1 MLCEP
6 LLMANQASLSRAFD
20 ELSVL
25 EPREQ
30 EARLRE
36 LDALTPAMAQRL
48 RLLLAAHGETDAL
61 LDWDLLDRCAR
72 LFADFEPETLV
83 GRMLGCYRLDAL
95 LGEGGMSVVYRATR
109 QLEGV
114 EQQVALKLLALPR
127 FDRRRAEQFTRE
139 SIILA
144 RLEHPGIG
152 RLLDWGRS
160 DEGWP
165 FLAIELV
172 RGEPIDDWCQSKE
185 LDVNGKLALLEQV
198 AGSMAYAHRNLV
210 IHLDLKPGN
219 ILVNEQGRPV
229 VVDFGI
235 SAILAENAGAP
246 QATLARWLTPDYASP
261 EQIAGRVPS
270 VAADIYA
277 LGVIL
282 YELVTGKRPFDV
294 SRAPTH
300 ASLRL
305 IEQGPMPPSQ
315 LAARVPRDLDAVC
328 LKALHVDPGQRYA
341 SMDALAE
348 DLAAVRESRPVRAR
362 PDRVGYRL
370 RKALERHPVA
380 IPGAAVSALLI
391 VGLAGLLLVQSSDL
405 RSQRDRA
412 EHERLRAET
421 VTEFLIDSI
430 AAVNPRTLSETG
442 IGLAE
447 LLEMTTGRLAND
459 PPEDTQLRVAL
470 YEQIARARTALGKHE
485 ASLEA
490 VDMGLASQPGTQE
503 RARLLGMKAAA
514 LRSLSR
520 LEEALAVADEAV
532 AVAIADGAVLIEN
545 RRRRAQVLERLGRF
559 DEAEA
564 YSLQTLAL
572 VEDGDRV
579 RRAHLYT
586 DLATIGLA
594 RWDLAAVEQFA
605 VQALELYREVYDE
618 PHVDTSDAAWR
629 LAIALMNTGRT
640 DAAMGLLDEVLALR
654 VALFGPGDHRVGEVH
669 YVLSHGASFQGRAEV
684 AMEHA
689 RQALD
694 IYRRELPSGD
704 PRLMAATGNMGTIFR
719 DIGQDEDALV
729 FLQEAIELGASIHG
743 DPFHPDMGAFQN
755 QVAEIYIA
763 RGELERA
770 LAISTRL
777 LPMFIEIAGEPSVPT
792 AMIRRNLAE
801 AYRRQGSPE
810 EALAHA
816 RSAAGQA
823 AAIYPPGYGIKAVI
837 IAELG
842 WCLIASGSL
851 EEAEEIA
858 ERLGEWTTAAAGEW
872 PENELRRVEAF
883 LADHHAARA
892 SNP

>member
-1 MLCEP
+1 
-6 LLMANQASLSRAFD
+6 MASQASLSQAFD
-20 ELSVL
+20 ELSAL
-25 EPREQ
+25 EPHEQ
-30 EARLRE
+30 EARLRK
-36 LDALTPAMAQRL
+36 LDAQSPALAQRL

-61 LDWDLLDRCAR
+61 LDRDLLDQCAR

-83 GRMLGCYRLDAL
+83 GRMLGCYRLDGL

-114 EQQVALKLLALPR
+114 EQPVALKLLALPR
-127 FDRRRAEQFTRE
+127 FDRRTAEQFTRE

-152 RLLDWGRS
+152 RLLDWGRT

-172 RGEPIDDWCQSKE
+172 RGDPIDAWCRSTGVD
-185 LDVNGKLALLEQV
+185 LAGKLELLEQV

-210 IHLDLKPGN
+210 VHLDLKPGN

-235 SAILAENAGAP
+235 SAVLAENAGAP
-246 QATLARWLTPDYASP
+246 QATLARWLTPEYASP

-282 YELVTGKRPFDV
+282 YELVTGKRPFDF
-294 SRAPTH
+294 SRAPTL
-300 ASLRL
+300 ASLNL
-305 IEQGPMPPSQ
+305 IEQGPVPPSQ

-341 SMDALAE
+341 SMDAFAE

-362 PDRVGYRL
+362 PDRMSYRL

-380 IPGAAVSALLI
+380 IPGAALSSLLI
-391 VGLAGLLLVQSSDL
+391 LGLAGLLLVQSVDL
-405 RSQRDRA
+405 RAQRDRA

-421 VTEFLIDSI
+421 VTDFLIESI
-430 AAVNPRTLSETG
+430 AAINPRTLSETG

-447 LLEMTTGRLAND
+447 LLEVTTGRLAND
-459 PPEDTQLRVAL
+459 PPEDAQLRIAL

-490 VDMGLASQPGTQE
+490 VDMALDSQPGIQE

-532 AVAIADGAVLIEN
+532 AVATADGAVLFEN
-545 RRRRAQVLERLGRF
+545 RRRRTQVLERLGRF

-564 YSLQTLAL
+564 YSRQTLAL
-572 VEDGDRV
+572 IGDEDRV
-579 RRAHLYT
+579 RRAHVYT

-594 RWDLAAVEQFA
+594 RMDLAAVEEYA
-605 VQALELYREVYDE
+605 ARALELYREVYDE

-629 LAIALMNTGRT
+629 LAIAQMNTGRA
-640 DAAMGLLDEVLALR
+640 DAAMELLDEVLALR
-654 VALFGPGDHRVGEVH
+654 IALFGAGDHRVGEVH

-684 AMEHA
+684 GVEHA
-689 RQALD
+689 RLALE
-694 IYRRELPSGD
+694 IYRRELPSSD
-704 PRLMAATGNMGTIFR
+704 PRLMAAVGNMGTMLR
-719 DIGQDEDALV
+719 DLGQDDEAV
-729 FLQEAIELGASIHG
+729 GFLEEAIALGASIHG

-755 QVAEIYIA
+755 QLAEIHIA

-770 LAISTRL
+770 LAISTML
-777 LPMFIEIAGEPSVPT
+777 LPLFIEIAGEPSVPT

-801 AYRRQGSPE
+801 AYRRQGNPE

-816 RSAAGQA
+816 RSAASQA
-823 AAIYPPGYGIKAVI
+823 AAIYPPGYGIAAVME
-837 IAELG
+837 AELG
-842 WCLIASGSL
+842 WCLLASNAL
-851 EEAEEIA
+851 EEADEIA

-872 PENELRRVEAF
+872 PESETRRVEAF
-883 LADHHAARA
+883 LADHRA
-892 SNP
+892 TRGSSP